1 MQKKC
6 FLSSRLKK
14 KYDLILISI
23 GGNDVMH
30 FTRTVHVEKE
40 LKALLDTVKKRSKKV
55 VLSMCGRIDYV
66 PNLPV
71 ALKKHYRKRQ
81 IELNTLFIKIAK
93 EKKELFIDLLSD
105 ESINLPFRDS
115 PDIYF
120 GKDGFH
126 PAAKG
131 YVFSFKKF
139 KSELKK

>member
-40 LKALLDTVKKRSKKV
+40 LKALLDTVKKRSKRV

-71 ALKKHYRKRQ
+71 ALRKHYRKRQ
-81 IELNTLFIKIAK
+81 IEVNKLFTKVAR
-93 EKKELFIDLLSD
+93 EKKVLFIDLLND
-105 ESINLPFRDS
+105 ESINVPFRDF
-115 PDIYF
+115 PAVYF
-120 GKDGFH
+120 SADGF
-126 PAAKG
+126 
-131 YVFSFKKF
+131 
-139 KSELKK
+139 